1 MYFKFFFTKRS
12 KKKEEKYINMLDKR
26 VWYDEK
32 VIQTAQRSVEM
43 SQDSTF
49 IFFSLEED
57 TVFVGKKFPPE
68 GAKIED
74 GTLIATDTNIR
85 EHNAIREMV
94 RSSIDSNRYSELKA
108 NNVWLS
114 LNIYVDPTE

>member
-1 MYFKFFFTKRS
+1 
-12 KKKEEKYINMLDKR
+12 MLDKR